1 MQIKKGGSF
10 MKKRNLKVFAMFV
23 LVLFALVTVAG
34 CSGGAKKEE
43 PKQEEGKKEEG
54 TTEKIVLK
62 AASTPPADHPY
73 NLGLIEFGKMLKE
86 RTNGKFEVE
95 TFPAAQLGSEREA
108 IEGIQM
114 GTIDVTVV
122 STAPLAGFSD
132 AFLVTDLPFIFQSKE
147 HAYKVLDGEIG
158 QGIMNKLE
166 GTGIVGLA
174 FWENGFRNITNS
186 KRPIVHPSDLEGIKI
201 RTMENQIHMD
211 SFKQIGAD
219 PTPMAFGEL
228 FTALQQKTVDGQEN
242 PLPIIATSKFY
253 EVQDYL
259 AMTGHFYAPAPLLVS
274 QSLWD
279 KLSDEEKEIF
289 QQTALDATKI
299 QRQMIADMDAK
310 LLDELKEKGMEVT
323 TPDKAEWQEAMAPVY
338 EKWQDKIG
346 KDLIEKVKA
355 AAN

>member
-1 MQIKKGGSF
+1 
-10 MKKRNLKVFAMFV
+10 MKKRSLKVLALFVMVFFAMT
-23 LVLFALVTVAG
+23 LVVG
-34 CSGGAKKEE
+34 CSGGAKEE
-43 PKQEEGKKEEG
+43 PKKEESKKEESKV
-54 TTEKIVLK
+54 EKIVLK

-73 NLGLIEFGKMLKE
+73 NLGLIEFGKLLTE
-86 RTNGKFEVE
+86 RTNGKFVVE

-108 IEGIQM
+108 IEGVQM
-114 GTIDVTVV
+114 GTIDITVV

-132 AFLVTDLPFIFQSKE
+132 AFLVTDLPFIFKSKE

-158 QGIMNKLE
+158 QSIMKKLE

-186 KRPIVHPSDLEGIKI
+186 KRPIVNPEDMEGIKI

-211 SFKQIGAD
+211 SFRQIGAD

-228 FTALQQKTVDGQEN
+228 FTALQQKTVDAQEN

-253 EVQDYL
+253 EVQDHL

-274 QSLWD
+274 QALWD
-279 KLSDEEKEIF
+279 KLTDEEKQIF
-289 QQTALDATKI
+289 QKAADDARDAERK
-299 QRQMIADMDAK
+299 MIADMDAK
-310 LLDELKEKGMEVT
+310 LLDELKAKGMQVT
-323 TPDKAEWQEAMAPVY
+323 EPDKSKWQEAMAPVY